1 LYEEAGVLINMNGK
15 LVPKEQAAVSV
26 FDHGLLYGDGVFE
39 GIRAYHGR
47 VFRLRQHLER
57 LQDSAKAI
65 LLKLPISL
73 PKLEIEV
80 LKTLK
85 ANGLRDGYVR
95 LVVTRGEGDLGLSP
109 VNCAKPTYFI
119 IADRIKLYPEKFYR
133 EGLSIV
139 TVPTRR
145 NVNEALSPRIKSLN
159 YLNNILAKIE
169 ASQRG
174 ALEAIMLTQEG
185 YVAECTG
192 DNIFILRKGRL
203 LTPPCYLGALEG
215 VTRGVVLDLAHKLK
229 VGCAEE
235 PFTRY
240 DVFTS
245 EEAFLTGTAAEIV
258 PVTKVDDRVLGDGK
272 PGALT
277 KKLIVEFRK
286 LTQKDGPS
294 IPK

>member
-1 LYEEAGVLINMNGK
+1 VLVNLNGQM
-15 LVPKEQAAVSV
+15 VPKEKAAVSV

-57 LQDSAKAI
+57 LRDSGRAI
-65 LLKLPISL
+65 LLQLPLSL
-73 PKLEIEV
+73 EALEAEV
-80 LKTLK
+80 LKTLA
-85 ANGLRDGYVR
+85 ANKLSDGYVR

-109 VNCAKPTYFI
+109 EHCPQPFYFI
-119 IADRIKLYPEKFYR
+119 IADHINLYPEKHYR
-133 EGLSIV
+133 DGLAIV

-145 NVNEALSPRIKSLN
+145 NINEALSPRIKSLN

-174 ALEAIMLTQEG
+174 ALEAIMLTQDG

-215 VTRGVVLDLAHKLK
+215 VTRGVVMDLARKLK
-229 VGCAEE
+229 ISCFEE

-258 PVTKVDDRVLGDGK
+258 PVTKVDDRVLGNGK

-277 KKLIVEFRK
+277 KKLIVAFKK
-286 LTQKDGPS
+286 LTQKDGPL
-294 IPK
+294 IPKRG